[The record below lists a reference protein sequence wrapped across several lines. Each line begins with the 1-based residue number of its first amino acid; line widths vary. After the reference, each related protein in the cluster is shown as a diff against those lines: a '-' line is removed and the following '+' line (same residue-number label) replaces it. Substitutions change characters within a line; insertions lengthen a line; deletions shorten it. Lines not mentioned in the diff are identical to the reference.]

1 MRLSRWSIRAAA
13 LFAAAFGAAT
23 MAAQSPTPPNIVIIL
38 ADDLGLGQRA
48 PCDTQGCVQGAFHHE
63 RRLWRG

>member
-23 MAAQSPTPPNIVIIL
+23 MAAQSPMPPNIVIIL
-38 ADDLGLGQRA
+38 ADDLGYGDLGTFGSPNIRS
-48 PCDTQGCVQGAFHHE
+48 C
-63 RRLWRG
+63 